1 MLTPPFS
8 TLNLNRA
15 LDDLRLGKMI
25 VLFDHK
31 DRENEGDLV
40 VAAQH
45 ATADVIN
52 FMTQHG
58 RGLVCL
64 AIVEE
69 DAQRLGLTK
78 APRSHPT
85 HASTTA
91 FTQSID
97 AMEGITTGT
106 SAFDRSLTIQLASN
120 LRSSNQDFVSPGHVF
135 PVLARKQG
143 VLKRMGHTEGS
154 TDLMRIAG
162 FKPPMAVI
170 CEIMKHDGTMA
181 RLDDLRRFTQ
191 QHQLT
196 LLSIQELLHY
206 RLTTESLMTEISETR
221 LPTQW
226 GNFVVKSFKTDLDD
240 QIHLA
245 LIPENKSLVQPALVR
260 VHSECFTG
268 DLLQSI
274 RCDCGWQLHQALSQI
289 SQQGGALL
297 YMRQEGRGIGLANKL
312 KAYALQDQGHDTV
325 EANEKL
331 GFAQDERQ
339 YWMSA
344 QILCAL
350 GITKIKLMT
359 NNPHK
364 IEELTHYG
372 IQIVERIPL
381 QIPVTPDNHFY
392 LKTKQKKL
400 GHLLDI
406 PDQLK

>member
-1 MLTPPFS
+1 MLTPFS
-8 TLNLNRA
+8 MLNLNRA

-40 VAAQH
+40 LAAQH
-45 ATADVIN
+45 ATAGAIN

-64 AIVEE
+64 AVVEK
-69 DAQRLGLTK
+69 DAKRLGLTK
-78 APRSHPT
+78 APYSHPT
-85 HASTTA
+85 HTSTTA

-106 SAFDRSLTIQLASN
+106 SAFDRALTIQLAAN
-120 LRSSNQDFVSPGHVF
+120 PKSSNQDFISPGHVF
-135 PVLARKQG
+135 PVLARKHG
-143 VLKRMGHTEGS
+143 VFKRMGHTEGS

-162 FKPPMAVI
+162 FNPPMAVI
-170 CEIMKHDGTMA
+170 CEIMKQDGTMA
-181 RLDDLRRFTQ
+181 RLDDLKHFTQ

-196 LLSIQELLHY
+196 LLSMQELLHY
-206 RLTTESLMTEISETR
+206 RLTTELLITEISEAR

-226 GNFVVKSFKTDLDD
+226 GNFIVKSFKIDLDD
-240 QIHLA
+240 QVHLA
-245 LIPENKSLVQPALVR
+245 LIPQNKPLVQPALVR

-331 GFAQDERQ
+331 GFARDERQ

-344 QILCAL
+344 QILQAL

-359 NNPHK
+359 NNPNK